1 MKELEVDLMENSYRI
16 HIEKGIFRKIP
27 YLIKEVYSED
37 KIFVVTDY
45 NVYNFY
51 GEKLREVLEKE
62 GFQVFLVTV
71 KPGEESKSLTSVEI
85 LYKELLKA
93 KVSRS
98 NFIISLGGG
107 VVGDLTGF
115 VASTYL
121 RGVPYV
127 QIPTTLLSQ
136 VDSSIGGKV
145 GINLT
150 EGKNLVGSF
159 YHPKKVIIDPEVL
172 NTLED
177 KIFKDGLGEV
187 IKYGCIKD
195 SELFYNILNYNSLEE
210 LKDNMEYIIYTCCN
224 IKKKI
229 VEKDEKDLGL
239 RMILNFGHTL
249 GHAIEKYFNYEKY
262 THGEAVSIGMHYI
275 TKVSEELGYT
285 KRGAS
290 DKILDILKKYE
301 IDYNIPSMNMKEVLD
316 IIALDKKN
324 LHKGINLILLK
335 EIGEAFIE
343 KMELEHLGEVFT
355 ENNKKEIISKEG
367 LI

>member
-1 MKELEVDLMENSYRI
+1 MRQIEIKLKENTYRI
-16 HIEKGIFRKIP
+16 HIEKGVFRKIP
-27 YLIKEVYSED
+27 SLIKEVYSEE
-37 KIFVVTDY
+37 KIFIVTDY
-45 NVYNFY
+45 NVYKFY
-51 GEKLREVLEKE
+51 GEKLREMLEKE
-62 GFQVFLVTV
+62 GFEVFLLKV
-71 KPGEESKSLTSVEI
+71 KPGEESKSLGTATEV
-85 LYKELLKA
+85 YKELLRA
-93 KVSRS
+93 KISRS
-98 NFIISLGGG
+98 NLIVSLGGG

-115 VASTYL
+115 VAATYL
-121 RGVPYV
+121 RGVPYI

-145 GINLT
+145 GINLS

-172 NTLED
+172 NTLEN
-177 KIFKDGLGEV
+177 KVFKDGLGEV
-187 IKYGCIKD
+187 IKYGCIKH
-195 SELFYNILNYNSLEE
+195 SELFYNILNYNSIEE
-210 LKDNMEYIIYTCCN
+210 LKDNMEYIIYTCCY
-224 IKKKI
+224 IKKEI
-229 VEKDEKDLGL
+229 VEEDEKDLGL

-275 TKVSEELGYT
+275 TKVSESLGYT
-285 KRGAS
+285 KRGTS

-343 KMELEHLGEVFT
+343 KMELENLAEDFIK
-355 ENNKKEIISKEG
+355 NNKK
-367 LI
+367 